1 MSDRTT
7 MSDDTR
13 KHGLSARDFTRLSN
27 FIYDHCGIKLPP
39 VKRTMIESRLGKR
52 LRALGIAHFSE
63 YVDYILE
70 ERGGAEELVA
80 MTDLVTTNKTDFFR
94 EPEHFSYLTET
105 VLPEWCDAT
114 GPRRSLPFNIW
125 SAGCSTGEEPYTMAM
140 VLSEFASGMPG
151 FTFQISAT
159 DISTR
164 VLETAKT
171 AIYAVERIAPVP
183 MALRRK
189 YLLKSRN
196 PGTEVVRIV
205 PELRQR
211 VSFSQLN
218 FMDRAFGWQEPLD
231 VIFCRNVVIYFDRP
245 TQERLINKFCEHL
258 KPGGYLFMGHSETL
272 NGLDVPVTSVYP
284 TVYRRLP

>member
-1 MSDRTT
+1 MN
-7 MSDDTR
+7 DDLR
-13 KHGLSARDFTRLSN
+13 QNVLSPRDFSRLSR

-39 VKRTMIESRLGKR
+39 VKRTMIESRLRKR
-52 LRALGIAHFSE
+52 LRALGMSSFSE
-63 YVDYILE
+63 YCDHILE
-70 ERGGAEELVA
+70 ERGGVEELVA

-105 VLPEWCDAT
+105 VLPEWCEAT

-125 SAGCSTGEEPYTMAM
+125 SAGCSSGEEPYTMAM
-140 VLSEFASGMPG
+140 VLSEFAAGNPG
-151 FTFQISAT
+151 FDFKISAT

-183 MALRRK
+183 LALRRK

-196 PGTEVVRIV
+196 PGTEVVRII
-205 PELRQR
+205 PELRQK
-211 VSFSQLN
+211 VSFSRLN

-272 NGLDVPVTSVYP
+272 NGLDVPVVSVYP
-284 TVYRRLP
+284 TVYRRVP